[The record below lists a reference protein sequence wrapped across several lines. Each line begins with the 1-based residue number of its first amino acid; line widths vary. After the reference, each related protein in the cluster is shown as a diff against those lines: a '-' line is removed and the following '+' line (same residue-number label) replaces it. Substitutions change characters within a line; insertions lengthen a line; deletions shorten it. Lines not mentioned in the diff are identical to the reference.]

1 MENSITIILLVSLCV
16 WSSMIVLTSA
26 IYRALSSTDI
36 VRSFNNHYILYT
48 LPLFLLFVATFG
60 RLLFPVG
67 WQHWLS
73 GSCVALNVL
82 ITTGRYQYIR
92 YLLSDNMAKAY
103 TNRWE
108 LLAVVFSLGAYI
120 AVQNIHGPL
129 ETSRVGLSRIIEEAF
144 TFKNHNST
152 LISIF
157 YFAGLYEVS
166 TFVFQ
171 YRLLKK
177 NKKKFSKPALSLG
190 KNLMGVHYLT
200 IVIFISG
207 IILVASLVIENQALY
222 TASWVSYFST
232 QLLLLGF
239 IQVTSGKISR
249 GNIGLKAKQSK
260 EFNHLFARL
269 MDTLISEEMF
279 KKKGLRIYNVAVYLN
294 ISEKDL
300 RDSIAQCSSVG
311 FPTLVNLIRL
321 NHLSKLCN
329 KQEHDSI
336 SVLDLSKLSGFSSK
350 SSLHR
355 VCVEWALMSPTE
367 LRNDK
372 RIYEYEHIMKG

>member
-177 NKKKFSKPALSLG
+177 NKKKLSKSALSLG

-279 KKKGLRIYNVAVYLN
+279 KKKGLRIYDVAVYLN

-336 SVLDLSKLSGFSSK
+336 SVLDLSL
-350 SSLHR
+350 
-355 VCVEWALMSPTE
+355 
-367 LRNDK
+367 
-372 RIYEYEHIMKG
+372 IHI

>member
-1 MENSITIILLVSLCV
+1 
-16 WSSMIVLTSA
+16 MIVLISA

-36 VRSFNNHYILYT
+36 MRSVNNHYLLYT
-48 LPLFLLFVATFG
+48 LPLFLLYVVTFG
-60 RLLFPVG
+60 RLFFPMG

-73 GSCVALNVL
+73 GSGVALGVL

-120 AVQNIHGPL
+120 AIQNIPGPS

-144 TFKNHNST
+144 TFKNQSST

-166 TFVFQ
+166 TFIFQ

-177 NKKKFSKPALSLG
+177 NKNFFSKTTLALGTSI
-190 KNLMGVHYLT
+190 MGVHYLT
-200 IVIFISG
+200 ILIFISG
-207 IILVASLVIENQALY
+207 TILVASLAIENHALY
-222 TASWVSYFST
+222 MASWISFFSSH
-232 QLLLLGF
+232 LILLGF

-249 GNIGLKAKQSK
+249 GNISLKAKQSK
-260 EFNHLFARL
+260 EFNHLFAKL

-279 KKKGLRIYNVAVYLN
+279 KKKGLRIYDVAVGLN

-300 RDSIAQCSSVG
+300 RDSIAACSSVG
-311 FPTLVNLIRL
+311 FPTLINLIRL
-321 NHLSKLCN
+321 NHLSKLCH
-329 KQEHDSI
+329 KQEHDSD
-336 SVLDLSKLSGFSSK
+336 SVLHLSKLSGFSSK